1 MLTWWRP
8 VALSLLVGVF
18 ASSCAKPDPN
28 APETWIAKLEGG
40 ERMAAIQKL
49 GEMKAKVAVEPLKN
63 AWKSGL
69 DRSHIVMALS
79 KIDDPSA
86 ASTMLEALQGTDAQL
101 ADLAGQALKKWK
113 SKEFADQYLA
123 IATNLKAP
131 REARNAAL
139 EMLAMFPEERFVDA
153 LVPILEGDPERDPI
167 VFNGH
172 AAEAL
177 GKLRSEKAIP
187 GLIACMWLDDHL
199 RRNEV
204 PRCRLALTRVGV
216 KAVPALIETL
226 QRKNRVVEE
235 RARKFQ
241 YDKGGLI
248 EAKVAE
254 ALGDMPDPSAVEPLV
269 AALKVFDEMP
279 AHIQDPRKA
288 QAFVMSGVQKVISI
302 ASALA
307 SLGDERA
314 VDALLG
320 VANDKE
326 LALEHK
332 LASVQQLAFLGSQKA
347 IPGLMKLLSKMPS
360 AEDPVSNGFHVQVS
374 LNAANL
380 MNGSDP
386 KAVDALAKQ
395 LESIQATLATWIADA
410 EKKWAAATDPQEK
423 AILRANIDKGYKEW
437 SKNHAEAQA
446 KVTALKACGTDTACW
461 VGKLKEE
468 DAVRV
473 KAAYQLVNETTNRD
487 AALQGLASV
496 IHHEDL
502 VLRNIAIF
510 GIGRLGGQSAVPIV
524 KAAREIDAQKAEKD
538 RRLEGA
544 VYTMDLLIARLE
556 QR

>member
-204 PRCRLALTRVGV
+204 PRCRLALTRIGV

-226 QRKNRVVEE
+226 QRKNRIVEE

-279 AHIQDPRKA
+279 SHIQDPRKA

-307 SLGDERA
+307 SIGDERG

-347 IPGLMKLLSKMPS
+347 IPGLLKLLSKMPS

-473 KAAYQLVNETTNRD
+473 KAAYQLANETTNRD
-487 AALQGLASV
+487 AALQGLATV

-544 VYTMDLLIARLE
+544 VYTMDLLIARIE

>member
-177 GKLRSEKAIP
+177 GKLHSEKAIP

>member
-1 MLTWWRP
+1 
-8 VALSLLVGVF
+8 
-18 ASSCAKPDPN
+18 
-28 APETWIAKLEGG
+28 
-40 ERMAAIQKL
+40 
-49 GEMKAKVAVEPLKN
+49 
-63 AWKSGL
+63 
-69 DRSHIVMALS
+69 
-79 KIDDPSA
+79 
-86 ASTMLEALQGTDAQL
+86 
-101 ADLAGQALKKWK
+101 
-113 SKEFADQYLA
+113 
-123 IATNLKAP
+123 
-131 REARNAAL
+131 
-139 EMLAMFPEERFVDA
+139 
-153 LVPILEGDPERDPI
+153 
-167 VFNGH
+167 
-172 AAEAL
+172 
-177 GKLRSEKAIP
+177 
-187 GLIACMWLDDHL
+187 MWLDDHL

>member
-524 KAAREIDAQKAEKD
+524 KAARDIDAQKAEKD